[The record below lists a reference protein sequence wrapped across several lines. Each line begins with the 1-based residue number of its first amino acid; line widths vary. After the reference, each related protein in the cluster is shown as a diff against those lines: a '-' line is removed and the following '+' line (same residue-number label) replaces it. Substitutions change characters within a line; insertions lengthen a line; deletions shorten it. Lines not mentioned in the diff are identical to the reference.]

1 MLDIIFLVIVVV
13 SIIVGM
19 VRGFARECL
28 SLLVWVVAITVTI
41 LYSRQFA
48 TLLPS
53 DTIETGNARLALA
66 ALSLFVGCLLIGA
79 LINFLFIRLTHKQ
92 TMSFLNR
99 GAGFF
104 FGFLR
109 GCAICSVLVL
119 VGHLYPG
126 MQQEL
131 WWRESRLLPSFDKV
145 AESIHKALP
154 GSLGDH
160 FDFG

>member
-1 MLDIIFLVIVVV
+1 VLDVIFLVIVVV
-13 SIIVGM
+13 SIIVGI

-28 SLLVWVVAITVTI
+28 SLTVWVVAITVTI

-53 DTIETGNARLALA
+53 DTIETGNARLALS
-66 ALSLFVGCLLIGA
+66 ALTLFIGCLLVGA
-79 LINFLFIRLTHKQ
+79 LINFLFAKLTQKKS
-92 TMSFLNR
+92 MSILNR
-99 GAGFF
+99 GGGLC

-109 GCAICSVLVL
+109 GCVLCAGLVL

-131 WWRESRLLPSFDKV
+131 WWRESRLLPTFDKI
-145 AESIHKALP
+145 AASIHKKLP

-160 FDFG
+160 FDFS

>member
-1 MLDIIFLVIVVV
+1 VLDIIFVVIIVV
-13 SIIVGM
+13 SIIVGV
-19 VRGFARECL
+19 VRGFAREFL

-53 DTIETGNARLALA
+53 DTIETGNARLALS
-66 ALSLFVGCLLIGA
+66 ALSLFVGCLLVGA
-79 LINFLFIRLTHKQ
+79 LINYLFVQLTHKKK
-92 TMSFLNR
+92 MSILNR
-99 GAGFF
+99 GAGFV
-104 FGFLR
+104 FGFCR
-109 GCAICSVLVL
+109 GCVICAVLVL

-131 WWRESRLLPSFDKV
+131 WWRESRLLPGFDKI
-145 AESIHKALP
+145 AESIHENLP
-154 GSLGDH
+154 GNLGDH